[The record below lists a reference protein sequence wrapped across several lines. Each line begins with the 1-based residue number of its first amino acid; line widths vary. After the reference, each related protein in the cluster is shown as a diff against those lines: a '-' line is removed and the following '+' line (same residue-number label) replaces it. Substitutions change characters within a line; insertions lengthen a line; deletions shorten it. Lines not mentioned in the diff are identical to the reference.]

1 MILFFML
8 KILTHIFNR
17 SKKIMM
23 NLNKLL
29 AVMAIVFPMTI
40 AAFEVTG
47 DHFKDTFKITSVT
60 AHEDG
65 TSFNAESDSAGQ
77 YGKVYLT
84 YNLKSSNSSRNS
96 GTWIGYGRGISPEG
110 NLAIGNL
117 MGVWTRDGSIISIKS
132 LDEVT
137 DGINFMQGTMDL
149 ISGEINVEVYKVD

>member
-1 MILFFML
+1 MVIAL
-8 KILTHIFNR
+8 
-17 SKKIMM
+17 
-23 NLNKLL
+23 
-29 AVMAIVFPMTI
+29 PMSI
-40 AAFEVTG
+40 GAFDVTG

-84 YNLKSSNSSRNS
+84 YNLKSSNNDRNS
-96 GTWIGYGRGISPEG
+96 GTWLGYGRGISLEG

-117 MGVWTRDGSIISIKS
+117 MGVWTRDGSMISIKS

-137 DGINFMQGTMDL
+137 DGINYMQGTMNL
-149 ISGEINVEVYKVD
+149 ISGEIKVEVYKVD

>member
-1 MILFFML
+1 
-8 KILTHIFNR
+8 
-17 SKKIMM
+17 MM
-23 NLNKLL
+23 NLKKLFTAMVIAL
-29 AVMAIVFPMTI
+29 PMSI
-40 AAFEVTG
+40 GAFDVTG

-84 YNLKSSNSSRNS
+84 YNLKSSNNDRNS
-96 GTWIGYGRGISPEG
+96 GTWLGYGRGISLEG

-117 MGVWTRDGSIISIKS
+117 MGVWTRDGSMISIKS

-137 DGINFMQGTMDL
+137 DGINYMQGTMNL
-149 ISGEINVEVYKVD
+149 ISGEIKVEVYKVD